1 MCAII
6 GCVLNSKSNSKNYFK
21 WLTQGADL
29 MEHRGPDDK
38 GIWWSDNNQ
47 VGLGHRR
54 LSIIDLSTSGKQ
66 PMENFS
72 RNFVIV
78 FNGEIYNYKELRN
91 FLIKKGYHFNSFTD
105 TEVIL
110 NAYQEWGTECLT
122 RLIGMFAFTI
132 YDKIKQIMF
141 CARDRAGEKPFF
153 YSLQEKNFFF
163 SLELKVFLKSSYF
176 SNKINP
182 LSMDC
187 YLAYGYVPGDLCI
200 ADKFK
205 KLPAAHALIFDI
217 KKNSLNI
224 WKYWELSKF
233 QILKN
238 TSFDKED
245 LLSKFQ
251 IILEEVVKNQM
262 VADVPIGV
270 LLSGG
275 VDSSLIATIAA
286 QNTNKLKTFTVGFS
300 QFKEYDER
308 KFARIV
314 ANFLGSDHVEIEA
327 EDINL
332 NIIKNLSRQ
341 FDEPIA
347 DSSMIPTFLVSR
359 EVKKYCTVALGG
371 DGGDELFGGYKHYDR
386 LLWLNSYSKYLPKK
400 LKKIIASAA
409 KTYLPIGFKGRNW
422 LQSLMTD
429 FKTELPLIANF
440 FDANTRSELVKILN
454 LTTNAENIW
463 KERVPNNL
471 DFIQRLTRMD
481 FENYLTDDILV
492 KVDRSSMLNSLEIRS
507 PFLDQRIVEFAFG
520 KIPSYLKTTE
530 SQRKIFLKELAK
542 KILPKELD
550 LNRKQGFSIPL
561 DKWLRSG
568 PWRDFFKAVLSDKN
582 CIFDQAITNKLFV
595 DQNKGHNN
603 SERLF
608 SLVLFEL
615 WRQEYSMNL

>member
-1 MCAII
+1 
-6 GCVLNSKSNSKNYFK
+6 
-21 WLTQGADL
+21 
-29 MEHRGPDDK
+29 
-38 GIWWSDNNQ
+38 
-47 VGLGHRR
+47 
-54 LSIIDLSTSGKQ
+54 
-66 PMENFS
+66 MENFS
-72 RNFVIV
+72 KNFIIV
-78 FNGEIYNYKELRN
+78 FNGEIYNYENLRN
-91 FLIKKGYHFNSFTD
+91 SLIKKGYHFNSFTD

-132 YDKIKQIMF
+132 YDKRKQIFF

-163 SLELKVFLKSSYF
+163 ASELKVFLKSPYF

-187 YLAYGYVPGDLCI
+187 YLAYGYIPGDLCI

-233 QILKN
+233 QIIEN

-245 LLSKFQ
+245 LLSQFQ
-251 IILEEVVKNQM
+251 TILEEVVKKHM

-327 EDINL
+327 EDINW
-332 NIIKNLSRQ
+332 NIIKNLSYQ

-347 DSSMIPTFLVSR
+347 DSSMIPTFLISR

-409 KTYLPIGFKGRNW
+409 KKYLPIGFKGRNW

-530 SQRKIFLKELAK
+530 SQRKVFLKELAK

-561 DKWLRSG
+561 NKWLRSG

-582 CIFDQAITNKLFV
+582 CIFDQAITNKLFA

>member
-6 GCVLNSKSNSKNYFK
+6 GCYINLNNKKYYN
-21 WLTQGADL
+21 WLERGVDL
-29 MEHRGPDDK
+29 MTHRGPDDR
-38 GIWWSDNNQ
+38 GTWWSEDNC

-91 FLIKKGYHFNSFTD
+91 FLIKKGYYFNSFTD

-122 RLIGMFAFTI
+122 KLTGMFAFTI
-132 YDKIKQIMF
+132 YDKKKQILF
-141 CARDRAGEKPFF
+141 CARDRVGEKPFF

-163 SLELKVFLKSSYF
+163 SSELKVFLKSSYF

-187 YLAYGYVPGDLCI
+187 YLAYGYIPGDLCI

-233 QILKN
+233 QILEN

-245 LLSKFQ
+245 LLIKFQ
-251 IILEEVVKNQM
+251 TVLEEVVKKQM

-327 EDINL
+327 GDINL
-332 NIIKNLSRQ
+332 NIIKKLSCQ

-347 DSSMIPTFLVSR
+347 DSSMIPTFLVSK

-371 DGGDELFGGYKHYDR
+371 DGADELFGGYEHYDR

-400 LKKIIASAA
+400 IKKIIASAA
-409 KTYLPIGFKGRNW
+409 KKYMPIGFKGRNW

-429 FKTELPLIANF
+429 FKKELPLIANF
-440 FDANTRSELVKILN
+440 FDTNIRSELVKKLN
-454 LTTNAENIW
+454 LTINAENIW
-463 KERVPNNL
+463 KERVPSNL
-471 DFIQRLTRMD
+471 DLIQRLTRMD
-481 FENYLTDDILV
+481 FENYLTEDILV

-507 PFLDQRIVEFAFG
+507 PFLDQRIVEFAFAQVPG
-520 KIPSYLKTTE
+520 YLKTTK

-550 LNRKQGFSIPL
+550 LNRKQGFSVPL
-561 DKWLRSG
+561 NKWLRSG
-568 PWRDFFKAVLSDKN
+568 PWRDFFQSVLSDKN
-582 CIFDQAITNKLFV
+582 CIFDQAITNKLFAN
-595 DQNKGHNN
+595 QNKGYNN

-608 SLVLFEL
+608 NLVLFEL
-615 WRQEYSMNL
+615 WRREYSMNL